1 MALIPGVFSIILI
14 IFLIIIRR
22 IISKL
27 LESNTELQLL
37 PIEYIVHNGLMKD
50 LSVLQDAPFTDNGSI
65 VEVFTDLTVWFGIKN
80 IIDRINANA
89 LAA

>member
-14 IFLIIIRR
+14 IFLIIIRK

-37 PIEYIVHNGLMKD
+37 PILCVGADEV
-50 LSVLQDAPFTDNGSI
+50 VLFQLLILRFNLINYQKMTK
-65 VEVFTDLTVWFGIKN
+65 LT
-80 IIDRINANA
+80 
-89 LAA
+89 

>member
-37 PIEYIVHNGLMKD
+37 PILCVGADEV
-50 LSVLQDAPFTDNGSI
+50 VLF
-65 VEVFTDLTVWFGIKN
+65 
-80 IIDRINANA
+80 
-89 LAA
+89 

>member
-37 PIEYIVHNGLMKD
+37 PILCVGVDEV
-50 LSVLQDAPFTDNGSI
+50 VLLNSPILYFNLINYLKMTK
-65 VEVFTDLTVWFGIKN
+65 LT
-80 IIDRINANA
+80 
-89 LAA
+89 